1 MHDDPLTRYLLDRL
15 AECGMPDRFYGWVTT
30 LDRDGRGLPPDAAEH
45 YTLTGEDVKA
55 AWEAAGLKATGSG
68 KARKGTLVHPRW
80 RLSSSLHSMRGS
92 NFLEVTMNLQVGKEL
107 GGSLIHS
114 LAADLMKR
122 SGRALPDPPF
132 PRPWAYAVTD
142 VQWYAE
148 RVAELLRDVA
158 LACDVAGPPDGNAVD
173 GSDR

>member
-1 MHDDPLTRYLLDRL
+1 MHDDPLTRYLVDRL
-15 AECGMPDRFYGWVTT
+15 AECGMPDRFYDWVTT
-30 LDRDGRGLPPDAAEH
+30 LDRDERGLPPDAAEH
-45 YTLTGEDVKA
+45 YTLSGEDMKA
-55 AWEAAGLKATGSG
+55 AWEAAGLEATGSG

-80 RLSSSLHSMRGS
+80 KLSSTLHSARGNS
-92 NFLEVTMNLQVGKEL
+92 DLTVTINIQVGKEL
-107 GGSLIHS
+107 AGSLIHS
-114 LAADLMKR
+114 LAADLMER
-122 SGRALPDPPF
+122 AGRPLPVPPY
-132 PRPWAYAVTD
+132 PRPHAYAVTD